1 MARLKIFD
9 TPGCFELV
17 KQGEGSECSHA
28 HVMVDCPKCGIEK
41 RGTSDFKGGFIGEII
56 SPLPYRGAVDLKC
69 DDCGFELRVY
79 VDTDSGEVTLL
90 GSRVC
95 SRVSGE

>member
-1 MARLKIFD
+1 MRLKIFD

-17 KQGEGSECSHA
+17 KQGSHA
-28 HVMVDCPKCGIEK
+28 HIMVDCPKCGIEK
-41 RGTSDFKGGFIGEII
+41 RGTSDFKGGMLGEIV

-69 DDCGFELRVY
+69 DDCGFKLRVY
-79 VDTDSGEVTLL
+79 VDTDTGEVTLL

-95 SRVSGE
+95 SRVSEG